1 MGIGVTTNKILIS
14 LSDPLAWLGGIFIGI
29 ITYLVQPGAAF
40 YGLWIVVAC
49 DLVSRIVTESV
60 NHEGFVKAVKEGHIR
75 SDKAMQGTFVKIIA
89 YFIMCVIA
97 AQATKVI
104 PYDTASELVANI
116 IYSILFFVEL
126 LSIAENFLEAGVTE
140 FSWLKRFS
148 QNKLEKI
155 CEETTTTT
163 NTTTTSSKSSQTG
176 APPL

>member
-1 MGIGVTTNKILIS
+1 MGV
-14 LSDPLAWLGGIFIGI
+14 F
-29 ITYLVQPGAAF
+29 TYLVQPGAAF
-40 YGLWIVVAC
+40 FGLWVVVAC

-60 NHEGFVKAVKEGHIR
+60 NHGGFVKAIKEGHIR

-89 YFIMCVIA
+89 YFVMCVIA
-97 AQATKVI
+97 AQATKII

-163 NTTTTSSKSSQTG
+163 TTTSSKSSQTG
-176 APPL
+176 VPPL